1 MELWYS
7 KIPLLRPPFGLPKS
21 GLIREVLLI
30 LNISYGKYHLEKEKY
45 GLNSEVVLILGGLNS
60 DILLYLISPYHLM
73 MLYICTQFQENISE
87 GFRVI
92 ERMQFAY

>member
-7 KIPLLRPPFGLPKS
+7 KIPLLIPPFGLPKR

-60 DILLYLISPYHLM
+60 HILLYLISAYHLM
-73 MLYICTQFQENISE
+73 MPYICTKFQENISK
-87 GFRVI
+87 GFTVN
-92 ERMQFAY
+92 EKMQFAY